1 MPKKIRKVSELKGL
15 NIYQDPKKG
24 TVLYDFITK
33 KGFQLTTSDIGGYSL
48 SQAFFPVAIV
58 LVYILYQFVKLDMV
72 KSIIISV
79 IAYIAMRLIYRF
91 KFLNKLPY
99 VENYQLPDNGNI
111 FINAANKYPRI
122 RLILLA
128 ILAVALVGVT
138 IAYLLT
144 VELGNIERIGIIVLI
159 IGSFALLLF
168 SLITL
173 SIQKQKNN

>member
-72 KSIIISV
+72 KSVIISV

>member
-58 LVYILYQFVKLDMV
+58 LVYILYQFAKLDMV
-72 KSIIISV
+72 KSVIISV

>member
-72 KSIIISV
+72 KSVIISV

-173 SIQKQKNN
+173 SIQKQKDY